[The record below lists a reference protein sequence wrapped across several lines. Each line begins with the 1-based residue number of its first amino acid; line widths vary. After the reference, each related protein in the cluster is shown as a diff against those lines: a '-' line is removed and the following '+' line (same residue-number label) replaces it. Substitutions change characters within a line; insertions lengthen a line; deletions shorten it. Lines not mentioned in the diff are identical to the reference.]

1 MIGNKMK
8 KHKNCKSSRG
18 GGQGMCT
25 DKCTICK
32 QEFIYQSGL
41 HICERCLIDNKL
53 CYVCGKVIK

>member
-1 MIGNKMK
+1 MK